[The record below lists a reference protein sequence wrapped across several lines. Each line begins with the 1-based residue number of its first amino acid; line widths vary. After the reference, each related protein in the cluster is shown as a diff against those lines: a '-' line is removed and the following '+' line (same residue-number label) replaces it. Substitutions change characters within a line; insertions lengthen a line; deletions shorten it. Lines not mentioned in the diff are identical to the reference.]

1 MQEQIKE
8 EKIETPSD
16 GAYLVPMPVSVPLTS
31 QYEAATAAAP
41 HNRSRSA
48 DALILNG
55 ASDFWTKT
63 PNVLLTSW
71 WQVFPDSTMT
81 TDEKLNAITRLILFL
96 VVLTYLL
103 TQRTRIIAVG
113 LLTIGAIVVYY
124 YVETK
129 RTVEQF
135 TQQMDARVRDYEANL
150 LKDDGATNS
159 IFDEPKSGNPFSNV
173 LVTDYQYNVHK
184 KPAPP
189 IDSPEVRDKVLAA
202 AKQTVIDLNPT
213 QPDLADKLFK
223 NMGDEWD
230 FEQSMRQF
238 VTQPG
243 TTIPND
249 QEAFSQFCYGSMVSC
264 KEGNAFACARNNPRF
279 ERG

>member
-8 EKIETPSD
+8 ENIETPSD
-16 GAYLVPMPVSVPLTS
+16 GSYLVPMPISVPLSS
-31 QYEAATAAAP
+31 QYTADEATKRTRGSTGIN
-41 HNRSRSA
+41 HNSP
-48 DALILNG
+48 
-55 ASDFWTKT
+55 DFWTKN
-63 PNVLLTSW
+63 PNVLLTAW
-71 WQVFPDSTMT
+71 WQVFPDTTMT
-81 TDEKLNAITRLILFL
+81 TDEKLNAITRLIILL
-96 VVLTYLL
+96 VVFTYLL
-103 TQRTRIIAVG
+103 TQRTRILAVG
-113 LLTIGAIVVYY
+113 MLTIGAIIVYY
-124 YVETK
+124 YVDTK

-135 TQQMDARVRDYEANL
+135 TQEMDARVRDYEANL
-150 LKDDGATNS
+150 MNNTTTTTTA

-189 IDSPEVRDKVLAA
+189 IDNSEVRDKVLAA
-202 AKQTVIDLNPT
+202 AKQTVLDLNPT

>member
-1 MQEQIKE
+1 MLRQDE
-8 EKIETPSD
+8 EKINTADS
-16 GAYLVPMPVSVPLTS
+16 GTYLVPMPMTVPLTAQANFS
-31 QYEAATAAAP
+31 KRTRTA
-41 HNRSRSA
+41 
-48 DALILNG
+48 DTLILNN
-55 ASDFWTKT
+55 STNFWTKT
-63 PNVLLTSW
+63 PNVLLTNW

-81 TDEKLNAITRLILFL
+81 TDEKLNAITRLIIFL
-96 VVLTYLL
+96 VAITYLF

-113 LLTIGAIVVYY
+113 ILTLGAVVVYY

-135 TQQMDARVRDYEANL
+135 TQEMDARVRDYEANL
-150 LKDDGATNS
+150 LSADGATDS
-159 IFDEPKSGNPFSNV
+159 IFDEPRSGNPFSNV

-202 AKQTVIDLNPT
+202 AKQTVLDLNPT